1 MIKKTLYIIYFII
14 LINGAFANVKDSTR
28 YQLNFKNIA
37 IPAAIMVI
45 GISQVGH
52 ESEELQ
58 VDLQEDFPF
67 FRSRLDDV
75 AQYIPLSAVLLSGT
89 LDLKPKH
96 SFKARFV
103 YSALSY
109 ATMGLT
115 VNILKKSVK
124 ETRPDQSGN
133 NSFPS
138 GHTAFSFTGAEVFH
152 QELKDNYPVLS
163 YAGYPIASG
172 VGLYRMLN
180 NKHYLSDVL
189 VGAGIGILSAKLAY
203 TIYHPKENKQINK
216 LSLNFSPTQVMG
228 RNGFSLI
235 GKF

>member
-1 MIKKTLYIIYFII
+1 MMKKSLYFVSFFIF
-14 LINGAFANVKDSTR
+14 INGAFAQVNDSSR
-28 YQLNFKNIA
+28 YHLNFKNMV
-37 IPAAIMVI
+37 IPAAVMVI
-45 GISQVGH
+45 GFSQVGH

-67 FRSRLDDV
+67 FKSRLDDV
-75 AQYIPLSAVLLSGT
+75 AQYIPLSTVLLSGT
-89 LDLKPKH
+89 LGLKTKNG
-96 SFKARFV
+96 FKSRFV
-103 YSALSY
+103 YSAISY

-115 VNILKKSVK
+115 VNILKKSVT
-124 ETRPDQSGN
+124 ETRPDKSGN

-152 QELKDNYPVLS
+152 QELKDNYPILS
-163 YAGYPIASG
+163 YAGYPLATG

-203 TIYHPKENKQINK
+203 SIYHPKENKPTNK
-216 LSLNFSPTQVMG
+216 LSLNFSATQIMG